1 MKNAFAIVTLS
12 ALLSACAVAPQK
24 QGDSAAT
31 PAPATPA
38 ADTPAAPVAD
48 APAPEDPAPSV
59 ALTSDLM
66 YKITKA
72 ELEFKGGQWQGAYIT
87 MLALGQQTRDPR
99 LAKRAAEMAL
109 AAKQGPEALVAIRL
123 WRELAPNSDEATQYF
138 LGFAVLNPDLGD
150 AERAFVERL
159 KAVPPAGRG
168 LAMFQMQQF
177 LLRAKDKAAAFALL
191 DRVLK
196 PYDEM
201 VETHLV
207 LAQSAFAAG
216 DVERARAEA
225 ERALLIKP
233 DSELG
238 ALTQAQ
244 VAPDIDAASKAL
256 TTFLKRNPGARE
268 VRAAYARILVDA
280 KQYDPAR
287 EQFLILLKD
296 QPDNVATLYALGV
309 MGMETN
315 DVPGAEA
322 YFKRFLAALAAHPG
336 DDRDPSKVLLI
347 LADIAEERGD
357 YDGAEQWLKQID
369 AADPR
374 MYLTVHLKIAQ
385 LTARKGDIDGARK
398 QLAELKTSDPA
409 EEIQIVQTDAEIL
422 RDAGDTRA
430 TYTVLEN
437 ATKRFPDN
445 PDLLYDFALAAEK
458 VDRLDVMEASLRQVM
473 ADAPDNQHAY
483 NALGYSLAER
493 NIRLTEAY
501 ALIDKALKMSPEDPF
516 IMDSMGWV
524 QYRLGHLD
532 EAEALLRQAYKLRND
547 AEIAVHLGEVLWVKG
562 DKTGAEKIWLEA
574 RAKDPKNDALK
585 NTLARLNLSL

>member
-24 QGDSAAT
+24 QGDSAAA
-31 PAPATPA
+31 PAPA
-38 ADTPAAPVAD
+38 AD
-48 APAPEDPAPSV
+48 APVVADVPAPPEDPAPSV
-59 ALTSDLM
+59 ELTSDLM

-72 ELEFKGGQWQGAYIT
+72 ELEFKSGQWQGAYIT
-87 MLALGQQTRDPR
+87 MLALAQQTRDPR

-109 AAKQGPEALVAIRL
+109 AAKQGPESLVAIRL
-123 WRELAPNSDEATQYF
+123 WRQLAPNSDEATQYF
-138 LGFAVLNPDLGD
+138 LGFAVLNPDLSE
-150 AERAFVERL
+150 AEQVFVERL
-159 KAVPPAGRG
+159 KTVPPAGRG

-216 DVERARAEA
+216 DVERARGEA
-225 ERALLIKP
+225 ERALAIKP

-244 VAPDIDAASKAL
+244 VAPDLDAASRAL
-256 TTFLKRNPGARE
+256 IAFLKRNPGARE

-280 KQYDPAR
+280 KQYDQAR
-287 EQFLILLKD
+287 EQFLVLLKD

-309 MGMETN
+309 MAMETN
-315 DVPGAEA
+315 DVPGAES
-322 YFKRFLAALAAHPG
+322 YFKRFLASLADHPSE
-336 DDRDPSKVLLI
+336 DRDPSKVLLI

-357 YDGAEQWLKQID
+357 FAGAEQWLDKID

-374 MYLTVHLKIAQ
+374 LYLTVHLKVAQ

-398 QLAELKTSDPA
+398 QLADLKTSDPG
-409 EEIQIVQTDAEIL
+409 EEVQIVQTDAQIL
-422 RDAGDTRA
+422 RDAGDNRA
-430 TYTVLEN
+430 AYTVLEN

-458 VDRLDVMEASLRQVM
+458 MDRLDVMEASLRQVM

-532 EAEALLRQAYKLRND
+532 EAEALLRHAYKLRND
-547 AEIAVHLGEVLWVKG
+547 PEIAVHLGEVLWVKG
-562 DKTGAEKIWLEA
+562 DKNGAEKIWLEA